1 MTRSR
6 KKTPCCHIVKKDTW
20 FKGHY
25 NRKLRRAPIDFA
37 EGVSSIPDGMAYRK
51 ANESWE
57 IADWKDVGR
66 TYGEYDPWRECSE
79 EERRNSYERWYIRK

>member
-25 NRKLRRAPIDFA
+25 NRKLRRTPIDYE
-37 EGVSSIPDGMAYRK
+37 EGVSSIPDGNAYKR
-51 ANESWE
+51 ANESWF
-57 IADWKDVGR
+57 IDDWKSLFTTFEDWQDWDDGP
-66 TYGEYDPWRECSE
+66 DA
-79 EERRNSYERWYIRK
+79 RNEYERWYIRK